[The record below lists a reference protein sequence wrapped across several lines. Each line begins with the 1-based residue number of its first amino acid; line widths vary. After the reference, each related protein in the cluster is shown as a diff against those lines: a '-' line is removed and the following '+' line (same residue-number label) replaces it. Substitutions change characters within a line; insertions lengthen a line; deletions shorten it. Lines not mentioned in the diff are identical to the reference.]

1 MAAARSSNPRRQSR
15 SCPPRAFSGRAVLL
29 NADYASPELENSAP
43 DRWGRREARALIPG
57 AKGPDGATAR
67 RPPACRGR
75 RLLSPPAGPQCGES
89 LAQAALQAGQCA
101 MRHAAPQW
109 SLGAHRRTPCRR
121 RACRL
126 LVVHT
131 EGGRRVHVRY
141 APALAAAVALLRA
154 GAAVVATG
162 SWGACGNGTQTTP
175 EGSTSTAAAAAAA
188 AALEQAWPHRHLG
201 PPQAPLLL
209 PSHSGR
215 GDPGPLS
222 RQHCRPC
229 CRPCS
234 RRRRGGSSGSSEIG
248 AAAATALPLVSFPLA
263 FQDIATLII
272 PSEPT

>member
-1 MAAARSSNPRRQSR
+1 M
-15 SCPPRAFSGRAVLL
+15 LL

-175 EGSTSTAAAAAAA
+175 EGSTSTGSGGSGSGGTGTGVAPSPPRPPRKRRSCFQATAVEATPVPSPGSTAGPAAGPARGGGVAAAAAA
-188 AALEQAWPHRHLG
+188 PK
-201 PPQAPLLL
+201 
-209 PSHSGR
+209 
-215 GDPGPLS
+215 
-222 RQHCRPC
+222 
-229 CRPCS
+229 
-234 RRRRGGSSGSSEIG
+234 IG